1 MGNTVNVE
9 LTHPTVETSSTGW
22 TYLRKDELGCWPG
35 RAENCQKPREWAVFH
50 NEEEAALPFDYLA
63 SVYIGTCSEH
73 LPLALRRDPT
83 AINYVRP
90 Y

>member
-1 MGNTVNVE
+1 MSNTVNVE
-9 LTHPTVETSSTGW
+9 IITPDVQQGLGTQP
-22 TYLRKDELGCWPG
+22 LKDEMACWPG
-35 RAENCQKPREWAVFH
+35 RGEGCAKPREWAVFH
-50 NEEEAALPFDYLA
+50 DEQEAALPFDYLA

-83 AINYVRP
+83 AINFVRP